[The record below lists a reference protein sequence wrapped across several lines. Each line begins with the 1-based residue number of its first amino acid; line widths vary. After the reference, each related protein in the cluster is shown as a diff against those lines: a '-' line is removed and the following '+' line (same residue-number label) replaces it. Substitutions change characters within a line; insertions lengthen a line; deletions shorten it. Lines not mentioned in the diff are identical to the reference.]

1 MASGVLVKWTKG
13 FSCSGVEGEDVCHLL
28 REAIARRGDVKINVC
43 AILNDTTG
51 CLMSS
56 AWKEANCRIGL
67 ILGTGTNACYLE
79 HVSAIGTL
87 DEDEDENVGKVKME
101 HMVVNTEWGA
111 FGDNGELDFCRTKW
125 DRNVDEMSVN
135 PGKQVGTVPILGEN
149 SDLIQGDPSPRGLVW
164 VDLDLGCSTV
174 LHGQHHSCSTAQRPV
189 EHPKSK
195 STQPR
200 SARRWVSLYLIS
212 TV

>member
-1 MASGVLVKWTKG
+1 MLSGNT
-13 FSCSGVEGEDVCHLL
+13 
-28 REAIARRGDVKINVC
+28 
-43 AILNDTTG
+43 DTR
-51 CLMSS
+51 S
-56 AWKEANCRIGL
+56 RIGL

-135 PGKQVGTVPILGEN
+135 PGKQA
-149 SDLIQGDPSPRGLVW
+149 
-164 VDLDLGCSTV
+164 STV
-174 LHGQHHSCSTAQRPV
+174 RIFLMENMDLMKILQLCRFL
-189 EHPKSK
+189 
-195 STQPR
+195 
-200 SARRWVSLYLIS
+200 RR
-212 TV
+212 